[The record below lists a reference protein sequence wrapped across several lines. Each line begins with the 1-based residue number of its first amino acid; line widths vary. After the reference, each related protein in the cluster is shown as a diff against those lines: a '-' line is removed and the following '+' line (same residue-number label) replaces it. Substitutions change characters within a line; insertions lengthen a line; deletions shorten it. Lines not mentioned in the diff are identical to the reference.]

1 MSAITTHILDT
12 SRGRPASGVL
22 VVLEIRS
29 AEGDW
34 KIIGHG
40 TTDMDG
46 RLKELLPADTPLVKA
61 VYRLTFDTAA
71 YFSAQSVE
79 SFYPEVS
86 IVFNVR
92 EASEHY
98 HVPLLLN
105 PYGYSTY
112 RGS

>member
-12 SRGRPASGVL
+12 SKGRPASGVL

-29 AEGDW
+29 QEGDW
-34 KIIGHG
+34 KVIGHG

-46 RLKELLPADTPLVKA
+46 RLKELLPADTPLVNA
-61 VYRLTFDTAA
+61 TYRLTFDTAA
-71 YFSAQSVE
+71 YFSAQNIE
-79 SFYPEVS
+79 SFYPEVA
-86 IVFNVR
+86 IVFAVG

>member
-12 SRGRPASGVL
+12 SKGRPAGGVL
-22 VVLEIRS
+22 VRLEIRS
-29 AEGDW
+29 PEGDW
-34 KIIGHG
+34 KVIGHG

-46 RLKELLPADTPLVKA
+46 RSRSLLPADTPLVSA
-61 VYRLTFDTAA
+61 TYRLTFDTAA
-71 YFSAQSVE
+71 YFSAQHVE
-79 SFYPEVS
+79 SFYPQVT
-86 IVFNVR
+86 IVFNVV